1 MSVAGILIDT
11 NLLVYLVDQNDPAKQ
26 AQAQAVLAVLELH
39 RAGRLTVQNLAEFVH
54 VAIYKLNPKMTPDE
68 ALEWASRFARLWPVF
83 DLTQQIVLEAVR
95 GVRDHLLSYYDAQ
108 VWAAARLNQVTT
120 VFSEDFQDGVILE
133 GVKFVNPF
141 APGFDIN
148 QWG

>member
-1 MSVAGILIDT
+1 MI
-11 NLLVYLVDQNDPAKQ
+11 
-26 AQAQAVLAVLELH
+26 
-39 RAGRLTVQNLAEFVH
+39 
-54 VAIYKLNPKMTPDE
+54 PDE

-83 DLTQQIVLEAVR
+83 DLSQQIVLEAVR
-95 GVRDHLLSYYDAQ
+95 GMRDHLLSYYDAQ
-108 VWAAARLNQVTT
+108 VWAAARLNQVPT
-120 VFSEDFQDGVILE
+120 VFSEDFQDGMTLE